1 MYTIGICDD
10 DMSFVGQIEKYLQKY
25 ARREKLVFDIVSFLN
40 GDEYLRFLREEPPL
54 DIIFLDIEFGGGTDG
69 VTIGKELRSDLKNET
84 TQIVY
89 VSAMESYALQLFQ
102 NRPIGFL
109 VKPVGGQDIERI
121 MKEYIRVFGQS
132 GRNFFEYGIGKKKV
146 RVREDEIMYFQCVG
160 RKVEIA
166 KAKGGNAEFYGT
178 MEEVEG
184 KLNNDN
190 FWRIHKSYI
199 VNASYI
205 LEFRTEEICLT
216 NGEILPVS
224 RRRSRGIQERI
235 LEEKIRRR
243 K

>member
-1 MYTIGICDD
+1 
-10 DMSFVGQIEKYLQKY
+10 
-25 ARREKLVFDIVSFLN
+25 
-40 GDEYLRFLREEPPL
+40 
-54 DIIFLDIEFGGGTDG
+54 
-69 VTIGKELRSDLKNET
+69 
-84 TQIVY
+84 
-89 VSAMESYALQLFQ
+89 
-102 NRPIGFL
+102 
-109 VKPVGGQDIERI
+109 
-121 MKEYIRVFGQS
+121 
-132 GRNFFEYGIGKKKV
+132 
-146 RVREDEIMYFQCVG
+146 MYFQCVG